1 MALTHESPVQSYT
14 HQLEGELTEKRN
26 EVSALRGQLAY
37 SPPPARDH
45 GSGLPQA
52 IGADLF

>member
-1 MALTHESPVQSYT
+1 MQSYT

-37 SPPPARDH
+37 VKSPAHDH
-45 GSGLPQA
+45 GAGLPQA
-52 IGADLF
+52 ISADLF

>member
-1 MALTHESPVQSYT
+1 MKALTCGSPVQSYT

-37 SPPPARDH
+37 SPPSARDLN
-45 GSGLPQA
+45 LPQA

>member
-1 MALTHESPVQSYT
+1 MTCERPAQSYT

-37 SPPPARDH
+37 APPPARDH
-45 GSGLPQA
+45 GAGLPQA